1 MQVRTGLGRRKLYR
15 DGTIPAGTLEAVRAE
30 FRDVLCQARGRPG
43 ERKRENAQ
51 KVLNRLEAA
60 WLDGGVS
67 RETMTRFVKK
77 FVQ

>member
-15 DGTIPAGTLEAVRAE
+15 DGTMPAGTLEAVRAE
-30 FRDVLCQARGRPG
+30 FREVLCQARGNAG

-51 KVLNRLEAA
+51 KVLHRLEAS
-60 WLDGGVS
+60 WSDGGVS
-67 RETMTRFVKK
+67 RETMTRFLKK